1 MSSYK
6 MWQVTKETKAFVI
19 EMNRSQEIEL
29 SARTQEVTW
38 KLRHK
43 ELKVSHAE
51 MDELPRQRKLHILR
65 LEKLAISSC
74 WKQAHELTTVG
85 KWEGNWKS
93 MHVPDYLGLL
103 MMVKWLD
110 FIIHAIESLR
120 KSSAKKWYEIMYV
133 FKRYNLQYGNWI
145 GRKGKPK
152 SKAERQ
158 LL

>member
-6 MWQVTKETKAFVI
+6 MWQVMKEIKAFVI

-38 KLRHK
+38 KFRHK

-51 MDELPRQRKLHILR
+51 MNELPRQRKLHILR

-74 WKQAHELTTVG
+74 WKQAHELTSEKVIG
-85 KWEGNWKS
+85 KVCTYQIIW
-93 MHVPDYLGLL
+93 DFL

-120 KSSAKKWYEIMYV
+120 KSSAKKWYEIMHV
-133 FKRYNLQYGNWI
+133 FKRYNLQYGNWWKE
-145 GRKGKPK
+145 RKIK
-152 SKAERQ
+152 E
-158 LL
+158 